1 MYQSATN
8 NKNMRL
14 PLISLKQRAAAAG
27 GVLSNGYCMMP
38 GTFGAEIFAS
48 QGFDCVTV
56 DLQHG
61 LIGYSEAIP
70 MLQLLSRLGVTP
82 LVRVPALNEGVIQ
95 QMLDAGALGITCPMI
110 ETSEQAARLVEYAY
124 YPPLGRRSFGPTLPF
139 SQYGSEYL
147 EQANSTIATFAMIET
162 ARGVENIEAIT
173 DVDGLT
179 GIYLGTM
186 DLAMSLGRPKAKL
199 FEDEVLDAAVSTIVS
214 HAKRRGLVVG
224 LLTSGTSG
232 IRRSIDFGFNFIT
245 AATDIGAMRSEAERA
260 VKDYKGAFVLPEH
273 ANV

>member
-1 MYQSATN
+1 
-8 NKNMRL
+8 MRL

-27 GVLSNGYCMMP
+27 AAVSNGYCMMP

-70 MLQLLSRLGVTP
+70 MLQLLSRLDVTP
-82 LVRVPALNEGVIQ
+82 LVRVPALDEGVIM
-95 QMLDAGALGITCPMI
+95 QMLDAGAMGVTCPMI
-110 ETSEQAARLVEYAY
+110 ETREQAERLVEYAY
-124 YPPLGRRSFGPTLPF
+124 YPPVGCRSFGPILPL

-147 EQANSTIATFAMIET
+147 EQANSSIATFAMIET

-173 DVDGLT
+173 EVEGLT

-186 DLAMSLGRPKAKL
+186 DLAMSLGRPRAKL
-199 FEDEVLDAAVSTIVS
+199 FEDEVLDAAVSSIVS
-214 HAKRRGLVVG
+214 HAKRRGLIVG
-224 LLTSGTSG
+224 LLVSGTGG
-232 IRRSIDFGFNFIT
+232 IRKSIDFGFNFIT
-245 AATDIGAMRSEAERA
+245 AATDIGAMRSDAERA
-260 VKDYKGAFVLPEH
+260 VKDYKKALELPIHSNAEFER
-273 ANV
+273 NET